1 MHLFSYIEPISLI
14 LKRSE
19 QLEVWR
25 AIDKQVHC
33 CDITMGSSQRSL
45 SYRRKLMKHLMEEH
59 GKEYLR
65 RKDEVKYMYKK
76 SETTQCNVD
85 FDRHLDIALAHIDAF
100 EMKTGK
106 LVSFF

>member
-1 MHLFSYIEPISLI
+1 
-14 LKRSE
+14 
-19 QLEVWR
+19 
-25 AIDKQVHC
+25 
-33 CDITMGSSQRSL
+33 
-45 SYRRKLMKHLMEEH
+45 MEEH

-65 RKDEVKYMYKK
+65 RKDEVNYMYKK